1 MDRPTDPRPLEP
13 APLGRLFSVLDAG
26 HPALLPE
33 NSPLGGP
40 VIDADRIPPAEAS
53 TRAWL
58 HRCSLYSMPRDTA
71 VRFRAEAE
79 LVDAVDR
86 AAEAAG
92 VSRSAAIRAA
102 LAEVLDVEEPT
113 AA

>member
-1 MDRPTDPRPLEP
+1 ML
-13 APLGRLFSVLDAG
+13 AAG

-53 TRAWL
+53 TRAVL
-58 HRCSLYSMPRDTA
+58 HACKFQSMTSA
-71 VRFRAEAE
+71 VMLTFRATTELAERLTDAAEAE
-79 LVDAVDR
+79 
-86 AAEAAG
+86 G
-92 VSRSAAIRAA
+92 VSRSEAIRAA
-102 LAEVLDVEEPT
+102 VAQVLDVEEPT